1 MKRQMLRDSSV
12 WEKEAEYVLANM
24 HNDVVDDD
32 SEYNPEIDEIE
43 DSDSSIEEHKK
54 RKKE

>member
-1 MKRQMLRDSSV
+1 V